1 MSYTVKM
8 VLLDQL
14 EDADEGFPT
23 EPLAGTFPT
32 VDRANGAG
40 DAEIERRKRPPG
52 SITYKVY
59 DSAGKEVDEAGMG
72 LS

>member
-1 MSYTVKM
+1 
-8 VLLDQL
+8 
-14 EDADEGFPT
+14 
-23 EPLAGTFPT
+23 